1 MLNLFYSESYWGH
14 TDKMNGPKKVI
25 HNLLES
31 LKQEGIEFAV
41 NEEKYNHNFVLQYD
55 AKGHEKHSKIEQE
68 TCVIGPQVW
77 LFDSYGQFLLKNPNY
92 YKTIIAP
99 SQWVKDLYVNKFG
112 MDESKVVVWPVGIEI
127 KPFKKDLSSIK
138 YDCLLYYKRR
148 SKEEL
153 EAAIKF
159 LKENEMSYNLVEYGS
174 YAQKE
179 LESLCDQSAFCFPL
193 NGTESQGIAVQEMM
207 AKDMPMFVWDI
218 KEWNDQGEQWR
229 VPATSIPYWSDQ
241 CGVRFYDEHEM
252 HYAFSEFCDKIYTSR
267 KYVEENLSYKK
278 SVNILLEILN
288 AD

>member
-1 MLNLFYSESYWGH
+1 MLNLFYSEAYWGH
-14 TDKMNGPKKVI
+14 TSRMNGPRKVI
-25 HNLLES
+25 RNLTES

-41 NEEKYNHNFVLQYD
+41 NEEKYKHNLVLQYD
-55 AKGHEKHSKIEQE
+55 AKGHEKHSLIEQE

-77 LFDSYGQFLLKNPNY
+77 LFDSYGQFLIQNPNY
-92 YKTIIAP
+92 YKSIIAP
-99 SQWVKDLYVNKFG
+99 SQWVKDLFVNKFG
-112 MDESKVVVWPVGIEI
+112 MDESKVAVWPVGIDL

-153 EAAIKF
+153 EAAIRF
-159 LKENEMSYNLVEYGS
+159 LEECKMSYNLIEYGS
-174 YAQKE
+174 YSQKE
-179 LESLCDQSAFCFPL
+179 LELFCDQSAFCFLL

-207 AKDMPMFVWDI
+207 ARDMPMFVWDI

-241 CGVRFYDEHEM
+241 CGVVFYDEHEM
-252 HYAFSEFCDKIYTSR
+252 EYAFNEFCDKIYTSR

-278 SVNILLEILN
+278 SVNILLEIFN
-288 AD
+288 AA